1 MTALKNSIVEAA
13 ANGVDADPSHIEQLI
28 EAMLSND
35 GAPAPSESH
44 VLWLRRETTKLIRRE
59 INLLS
64 RERIFQQR
72 VDALGVP
79 QDRFGLPLTHNKGAG
94 KGGRGARRRRGRG
107 GKMDGGSGGGAT
119 AVTGSTAALSA
130 ASSAPTP
137 APSLPP
143 MVAPPQ
149 AASLPVPAMAM

>member
-94 KGGRGARRRRGRG
+94 WAGAARVRRSGANGRWVRWWRDCGDWLTAAFGVVIPLPCPPYLNGGPS
-107 GKMDGGSGGGAT
+107 SGGE
-119 AVTGSTAALSA
+119 S
-130 ASSAPTP
+130 
-137 APSLPP
+137 
-143 MVAPPQ
+143 
-149 AASLPVPAMAM
+149 PVPAMACDARC